1 MKARLIGIAVGVALS
16 GASGSVFAGA
26 FGIGT
31 QSGSGTGNAFAA
43 GSAGAEDASSAYFN
57 PASMSLLPVG
67 KHASGALHLLRP
79 SFKFQNEGS
88 TVPGALGTGSGG
100 DGGDWNFVPNGAF
113 VMSLTNNVSVGL
125 SLNVPFGLKT
135 NYDAGWVG
143 QRIAL
148 MSEIKTVNLNP
159 AVSFKVSPALSLGVG
174 INMQYIEAELTNASA
189 LGISNLKANDVGYGW
204 NVGAMFSLSPS
215 TRIGVAYRSSIKY
228 DLDGAVSF
236 TGVSAANA
244 NATADL
250 RTPDSV
256 SLSFFSVV
264 SPKWDVMGDITWT
277 KWSNIKAII
286 PTCRQTSAVVCA
298 GGAGTPI
305 LGATLPTNWDDSWR
319 VSVGAN
325 YKYDNQWKFRFGL
338 AYDPTP
344 TNDVDRTA
352 RLPDQ
357 DRFWVAVGAQYAV
370 SRQGKLEIGYA
381 HEFVRDARV
390 NTQIFGTAFRQT
402 GHFEDKADII
412 SIAYSHSF

>member
-1 MKARLIGIAVGVALS
+1 MKAKLVGLAVGMAVGA
-16 GASGSVFAGA
+16 ASGSVFAGA
-26 FGIGT
+26 FGIAT

-43 GSAGAEDASSAYFN
+43 GAAGAEDAGSAFFN
-57 PASMSLLPVG
+57 PASMSLLPAG
-67 KHASGALHLLRP
+67 KHVSGALHFLRP
-79 SFKFQNEGS
+79 SFKFQDGGS
-88 TVPGALGTGSGG
+88 TVPAVLGSGGGG

-113 VMSLTNNVSVGL
+113 VMDLTNSVSVGL
-125 SLNVPFGLKT
+125 SLNAPFGLKT
-135 NYDAGWVG
+135 NYDQGWVG

-148 MSEIKTVNLNP
+148 MSEIKSISLNP
-159 AVSFKVSPALSLGVG
+159 AVSFKVSPSLSLGAGLNV
-174 INMQYIEAELTNASA
+174 QYIEAELTNASA
-189 LGISNLKANDVGYGW
+189 LGTSNLKANDVGYGW

-215 TRIGVAYRSSIKY
+215 TRVGIAYRSSIKY
-228 DLDGAVSF
+228 ELDGAVSF

-244 NATADL
+244 RATADL
-250 RTPDSV
+250 RTPDSM
-256 SLSFFSVV
+256 SFSFFSALN
-264 SPKWDVMGDITWT
+264 SKWDVMGDITWT
-277 KWSNIKAII
+277 KWSNIKSII
-286 PTCRQTSAVVCA
+286 PTCAQASAVVCA
-298 GGAGTPI
+298 GGAGTAI

-319 VSVGAN
+319 VSLGAN

-338 AYDPTP
+338 AYDPSP

-402 GHFEDKADII
+402 GHFEDKADIL